1 MPGWRKTIYFK
12 RRKRAPSDLRSLLTY
27 MNDHWEA
34 KYPWIRD
41 SKELPNNR
49 IVTFGMLKSTERRLW
64 RNSKHVEIYSSQIQD
79 RVKTGVAGKLTQEEI
94 DSYKG
99 PVLYLSHHETLKPD
113 SELTLCRIVFNWS
126 ASFKGD
132 VLNSYW
138 EKWPNLFSNLL
149 EILIRIRE
157 NNLVMINWHKENVSC
172 S

>member
-12 RRKRAPSDLRSLLTY
+12 RRKRAPSDSRSLLTY
-27 MNDHWEA
+27 MNDYWEA
-34 KYPWIRD
+34 KYPWIRN

-49 IVTFGMLKSTERRLW
+49 IVTFGMLENTERRLW
-64 RNSKHVEIYSSQIQD
+64 RSSKHVEIYSSQIQD
-79 RVKTGVAGKLTQEEI
+79 RVKIGVAGKLTKEKI

-113 SELTLCRIVFNWS
+113 SELTPCRIVFNSS
-126 ASFKGD
+126 ANFKGD
-132 VLNSYW
+132 VLNNYW
-138 EKWPNLFSNLL
+138 EKRPGLFSNLL